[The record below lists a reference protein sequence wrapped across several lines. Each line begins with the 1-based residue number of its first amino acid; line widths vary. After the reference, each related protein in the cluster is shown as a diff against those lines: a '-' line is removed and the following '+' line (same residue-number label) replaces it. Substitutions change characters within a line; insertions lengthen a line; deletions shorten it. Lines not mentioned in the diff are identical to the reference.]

1 MKIFKILFLVSVL
14 FMGSIGLAGAN
25 ALGPDGINW
34 EAGADVGIE
43 QLLSSDFFRGYA
55 PISTYDFEGLY
66 AYTAIAHESG
76 HVNVIRDGRPSELP
90 GGGME
95 ERFTTDTNSN
105 NDYFNWGRWLSI
117 NFDGE
122 NQIKFL
128 DAGDGKPS
136 SWIDPYSTQ
145 NDHAKFF
152 KFFQLEE
159 TSEAL
164 TWLNGDP
171 ILPQGTI
178 IAGWSDNADGDAYM
192 DGDFD
197 DLIIAIKPVPEP
209 GTILLLG
216 LGLMGVAG
224 LGRRMKK

>member
-25 ALGPDGINW
+25 YLGPDGINW

-43 QLLSSDFFRGYA
+43 QLLGTDFFHGYITI
-55 PISTYDFEGLY
+55 PTYDFEGLY
-66 AYTAIAHESG
+66 EYTAIAHESG
-76 HVNVIRDGRPSELP
+76 HVNVIRDGLPSEA
-90 GGGME
+90 GGGMY
-95 ERFTTDTNSN
+95 ERFTTDTGTN
-105 NDYFNWGRWLSI
+105 NDYFNWGQWLTI

-128 DAGDGKPS
+128 DADDEKPS
-136 SWIDPYSTQ
+136 SWIDPYSAQ
-145 NDHAKFF
+145 NDHKKYF
-152 KFFQLEE
+152 KFFQLKG
-159 TSEAL
+159 TSEPL

-171 ILPQGTI
+171 ILSEGTI